1 MKNRL
6 YSAFGSYT
14 WAPGAVKRLVPFAD
28 EMKWELVGE
37 SVEMKMSDLP
47 SVLDAGW
54 ALGQAMAERLKA

>member
-1 MKNRL
+1 M
-6 YSAFGSYT
+6 
-14 WAPGAVKRLVPFAD
+14 KRLVPFAD
-28 EMKWELVGE
+28 EMKRELVGE